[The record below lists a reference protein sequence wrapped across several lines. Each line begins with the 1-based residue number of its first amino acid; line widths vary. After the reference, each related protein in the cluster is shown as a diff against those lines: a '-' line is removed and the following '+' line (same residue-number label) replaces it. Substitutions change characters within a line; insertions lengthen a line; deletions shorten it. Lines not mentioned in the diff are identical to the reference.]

1 MQRPDQSTAGKNI
14 SDDDNMHEH
23 FVLLT
28 HCIKYRCK
36 RFGSKPSK
44 FCGSTRHN
52 KACCTSERSM
62 AS

>member
-23 FVLLT
+23 FVPLT

-44 FCGSTRHN
+44 CWKHETQ
-52 KACCTSERSM
+52 
-62 AS
+62 

>member
-23 FVLLT
+23 FVPLT

-36 RFGSKPSK
+36 RFGSNQASV
-44 FCGSTRHN
+44 GSTRHN
-52 KACCTSERSM
+52 EACYTSERSM
-62 AS
+62 AN